1 MSFENQIQQWVLV
14 DNQLKLLNDKMKT
27 LRETRNALTGNI
39 TSYAEKNN
47 LSNSTVNISDGKLKF
62 VNTKVQAPL
71 TFKYLE
77 KTLGEIIQNE
87 NQVKLIIEKLKQ
99 KRNVKIIPE
108 IKRYSNN

>member
-1 MSFENQIQQWVLV
+1 MSFENQIKQWVLV
-14 DNQLKLLNDKMKT
+14 DNQLKILNDKMKT
-27 LRETRNALTGNI
+27 LRETRNALSGNI

-77 KTLGEIIQNE
+77 KTLGEVIHNDIQAKYIVE
-87 NQVKLIIEKLKQ
+87 QLKD
-99 KRNVKIIPE
+99 KRETKIVPE
-108 IKRYSNN
+108 IKRFSNN

>member
-1 MSFENQIQQWVLV
+1 MNFENQLQQWLQI
-14 DNQLKLLNDKMKT
+14 DNQLKTYNEKIRV
-27 LRETRNALTGNI
+27 LREQRSSLTENI
-39 TSYAEKNN
+39 TKYAISNN
-47 LSNSTVNISDGKLKF
+47 LSDKNLKMFNERIQIS
-62 VNTKVQAPL
+62 NTKIVEPL